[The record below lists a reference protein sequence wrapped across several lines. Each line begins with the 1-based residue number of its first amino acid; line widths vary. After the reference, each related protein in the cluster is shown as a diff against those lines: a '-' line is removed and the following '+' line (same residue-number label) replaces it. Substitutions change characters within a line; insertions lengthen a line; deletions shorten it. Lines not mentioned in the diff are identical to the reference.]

1 MLPPQKQN
9 EREGEELRREH
20 AEQEPFIHAAYRAH
34 MEQIGRDAV
43 VKEVIRHA
51 RVETPRHA
59 GQEAPFDAHESREDD
74 VTHAQ
79 RNKTC
84 DSDIPVQQIPKRRH
98 QMPEPKEQCLKQ
110 KRKARGVPF
119 FDKV

>member
-1 MLPPQKQN
+1 
-9 EREGEELRREH
+9 
-20 AEQEPFIHAAYRAH
+20 
-34 MEQIGRDAV
+34 MEQVGCDAV

-59 GQEAPFDAHESREDD
+59 GKEPPFDAHEPCEDD

-84 DSDIPVQQIPKRRH
+84 DSDIPVQQIPKRGD
-98 QMPEPKEQCLKQ
+98 QMPESKEQRLKQ

-119 FDKV
+119 FRKV